1 MLTLNT
7 ILCPI
12 DFSKI
17 ANNCLP
23 YAKEL
28 ARNSGAT
35 LILLNV
41 IGENF
46 TDAYGVETISIEHPE
61 RSKKDAEAKLE
72 KLAKEIS
79 EEISDNKIECI
90 VLQGNA
96 TQIIVK
102 IAAEKEADLI
112 IMSSHGRTGLG
123 RLLMGSVAE
132 WVFRNAPCP
141 VLMVKPTPYTVA

>member
-17 ANNCLP
+17 SNNCLP

-46 TDAYGVETISIEHPE
+46 TDAYGVETISIEYPE
-61 RSKKDAEAKLE
+61 RSKKDAQAKLE
-72 KLAKEIS
+72 KLA
-79 EEISDNKIECI
+79 EEIAEEIPGSKIECI
-90 VLQGNA
+90 VVQGNA
-96 TQIIVK
+96 TEVIVNT
-102 IAAEKEADLI
+102 ASDKEADLI
-112 IMSSHGRTGLG
+112 VMSSHGRTGLG

-141 VLMVKPTPYTVA
+141 VLMVKPLPDTVA

>member
-1 MLTLNT
+1 MLTINT

-12 DFSKI
+12 DFSKPSE
-17 ANNCLP
+17 NSLP

-41 IGENF
+41 VGENF
-46 TDAYGVETISIEHPE
+46 TDAYGVETISLEQPE
-61 RSKKDAEAKLE
+61 RNKKDAEAKL
-72 KLAKEIS
+72 KGIADRIAQEIP
-79 EEISDNKIECI
+79 DVKIECI
-90 VLQGNA
+90 VMQGNA
-96 TQIIVK
+96 TEIIVNTATDTK
-102 IAAEKEADLI
+102 ADLI
-112 IMSSHGRTGLG
+112 IMGSHGRTGLG

-141 VLMVKPTPYTVA
+141 VLLVKPTHNTLA